1 MFKMIGKLC
10 VLAAFSIAIA
20 MPVQA
25 AAPVKVAGTKHVNFA
40 VFHKIADD
48 YEFEAIVMGRFSDF
62 IAEMEKGSQI
72 IFLNHTAGV
81 KNNDVIT
88 LNVDVLSEEPDQN
101 FSDNG
106 VNCSISFTDDS
117 DADNTAYAVG
127 GLCTILT
134 SDKGVHEKVK
144 AVIPSADLPDTS
156 QGVDVWVMIYE
167 DEETGIAFYANVTT
181 D

>member
-1 MFKMIGKLC
+1 MSKMIGKLC
-10 VLAAFSIAIA
+10 VLAIFAIAIA
-20 MPVQA
+20 VPAQA
-25 AAPVKVAGTKHVNFA
+25 SGTKHVNFA
-40 VFHKIADD
+40 VFHKTVTD

-81 KNNDVIT
+81 KDHDVIT
-88 LNVDVLSEEPDQN
+88 LNVDVLSEDSDKN
-101 FSDNG
+101 FNDNG
-106 VNCSISFTDDS
+106 VNCSISFIDES
-117 DADNTAYAVG
+117 DAENTAYAVG

-134 SDKGVHEKVK
+134 SDNGVHEKVK

-167 DEETGIAFYANVTT
+167 DEETGVAFYANVTT